1 MDLDRSGNT
10 EYLLNRS
17 AEYLLD
23 MTDRQVWDVLS
34 AEAGAVSLG

>member
-1 MDLDRSGNT
+1 MDLDGSANT

-23 MTDRQVWDVLS
+23 MRDRQVRDVLS